1 MLVELPNDSSELTI
15 SEELSSIVSEEY
27 TGGGKGKNDEYGDEN
42 GRNTAPLDQSEES
55 DDG

>member
-1 MLVELPNDSSELTI
+1 MVVELPNDSSDLTI